1 MLHQGPGKH
10 WNQSQQT
17 LGERQEFTTYSNQLL
32 IPDCLPR
39 KLAAA
44 LVHCHHETILLALRL
59 CLPVSATI
67 KVSCPKWRNVA
78 ATKLLRKI
86 CQLWGWL
93 VRCFRWGKKGT
104 QRRVFCLG
112 SVTVARPL
120 FARWLCWYLQSSS
133 PAACFCSALR
143 GSKRNTDSYLHSRG
157 VAAAWQDIGADLIL
171 QSLVYWEPLNQA
183 CLQTLNRII

>member
-1 MLHQGPGKH
+1 MEPPSGLDDSAWPVDYLSQLHCDPKKKENLKTQLIHFLMLHQGPGKH

-120 FARWLCWYLQSSS
+120 FAR
-133 PAACFCSALR
+133 
-143 GSKRNTDSYLHSRG
+143 
-157 VAAAWQDIGADLIL
+157 
-171 QSLVYWEPLNQA
+171 
-183 CLQTLNRII
+183 